1 MKATCISHQFYNK
14 PTGTRD
20 FPMQLKRRYFFA
32 LSLFFSSSFLF
43 LDEMNTSS
51 LLLGLSMCVN
61 AIAASIFFVISRY
74 IIKLLGGSINTMAFS
89 CFCWAVRYLCLAM
102 MTQPYHSLMICLLNG
117 LTCSLFVAAYIEYI
131 NVCIKVK
138 YKLTFILSQNG
149 KYFGQTANISRS
161 TLCWKEAKK

>member
-1 MKATCISHQFYNK
+1 MEVGIIT
-14 PTGTRD
+14 D
-20 FPMQLKRRYFFA
+20 FI
-32 LSLFFSSSFLF
+32 LSEYGLIVSFSFSFLY
-43 LDEMNTSS
+43 LDEMNTSN

-61 AIAASIFFVISRY
+61 AVSSAIFFVISKH
-74 IIKLLGGSINTMAFS
+74 IIKFFGGSINAMAFS

-102 MTQPYHSLMICLLNG
+102 MTQPYHFLLICLLNG